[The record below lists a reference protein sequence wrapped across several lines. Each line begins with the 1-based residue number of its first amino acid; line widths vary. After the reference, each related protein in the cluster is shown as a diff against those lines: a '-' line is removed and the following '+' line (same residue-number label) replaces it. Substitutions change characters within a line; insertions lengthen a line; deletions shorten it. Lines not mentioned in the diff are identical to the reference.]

1 MTHRDQRL
9 VARTRRL
16 TERPDLLAV
25 AGAAG
30 MVHVQGDEGVAS
42 RGVVARIDLHAA
54 ADALGAIPVE
64 DPDGVGL
71 PGTGPVAFGSLPFR
85 PDGAA
90 DLVVPAVVW
99 GVSGADAWV
108 TTIGPPDHD
117 PAEVVAAHDVAA
129 DGPATD
135 PTTVAVTSAQPPAW
149 WCDLVARC
157 TADLRRSGPALSKV
171 VLAREVFADADAPFD
186 RAAILRRLQAR
197 FPGCFVFHVD
207 GFLGAS
213 PELLVRRQGSLVRA
227 QPMAGTAPRG
237 ADPTADDELAAA
249 LLASPTYRHE
259 HQITIDMVYDTLL
272 PWCSYL
278 DYEAEPSIVAVANV
292 QHLAT
297 FVEGRLS
304 DPPPSVL
311 ELVAA
316 LHPTP
321 AVSGWPRDAAVAWI
335 EANEGFDRDRYAGAV
350 GWVDGAGNGAWAVS
364 IRCAE
369 VHGARARLFAGNG
382 IVAGSDPDT
391 ELAETE
397 AKLAAVLSALQG

>member
-1 MTHRDQRL
+1 
-9 VARTRRL
+9 
-16 TERPDLLAV
+16 
-25 AGAAG
+25 
-30 MVHVQGDEGVAS
+30 
-42 RGVVARIDLHAA
+42 
-54 ADALGAIPVE
+54 
-64 DPDGVGL
+64 
-71 PGTGPVAFGSLPFR
+71 
-85 PDGAA
+85 
-90 DLVVPAVVW
+90 
-99 GVSGADAWV
+99 V

-117 PAEVVAAHDVAA
+117 PDEVVAHHRTED
-129 DGPATD
+129 
-135 PTTVAVTSAQPPAW
+135 PPAGDPPTVSLRPVRPPEW
-149 WCDLVARC
+149 WCELVARC
-157 TADLRRSGPALSKV
+157 TADLRDPAVDLSKV
-171 VLAREVFADADAPFD
+171 VLAREVLAEADGPFD
-186 RAAILRRLQAR
+186 RAAILRRLHER
-197 FPGCFVFHVD
+197 YPGCFVFHVD

-213 PELLVRRQGSLVRA
+213 PELLVRRQGPLVRA

-237 ADPTADDELAAA
+237 GDPESDAELAAA

-278 DYEAEPSIVAVANV
+278 DYEAEPSIVAIANV

-311 ELVAA
+311 DLVAA

-335 EANEGFDRDRYAGAV
+335 EANEGFDRGRYAGAV
-350 GWVDGAGNGAWAVS
+350 GWVDGTGNGAWAVS

-369 VHGARARLFAGNG
+369 VHGAQARLFAGNG
-382 IVAGSDPDT
+382 IVSDSEPRA

-397 AKLAAVLSALQG
+397 AKLAAVVAALRG

>member
-1 MTHRDQRL
+1 MSPSAPL

-16 TERPDLLAV
+16 AERPDLLAL
-25 AGAAG
+25 AGG
-30 MVHVQGDEGVAS
+30 HGYLHLQGDDGLAG
-42 RGVVARIDLHAA
+42 RGEARRLTVSEAAEELTVLAVEDEVAR
-54 ADALGAIPVE
+54 
-64 DPDGVGL
+64 
-71 PGTGPVAFGSLPFR
+71 PGTGAVAFGALPFR
-85 PDGAA
+85 A
-90 DLVVPAVVW
+90 DPRAELVVPSVVW
-99 GVSGADAWV
+99 GSQGTDAWV
-108 TTIGPPDHD
+108 TTIAPADADHD
-117 PAEVVAAHDVAA
+117 ALVSPVERTAPASE
-129 DGPATD
+129 
-135 PTTVAVTSAQPPAW
+135 PTAVTVAPARDPAW
-149 WCDLVARC
+149 WCDLVARA
-157 TADLRRSGPALSKV
+157 TDVLQASAREGLSKV
-171 VLAREVFADADAPFD
+171 VLAREVFADADVPFD
-186 RAAILRRLQAR
+186 RAAVLRRLQEAYR
-197 FPGCFVFHVD
+197 GCFVFHVD

-213 PELLVRRQGSLVRA
+213 PELLVLRAGDLVRA

-237 ADPTADDELAAA
+237 EDPAQDAELAAA

-304 DPPPSVL
+304 HPAPSVL

-321 AVSGWPRDAAVAWI
+321 AVSGWPRDEATAWI
-335 EANEGFDRDRYAGAV
+335 DAHEGFDRGSYAGTV
-350 GWVDGAGNGAWAVS
+350 GWVDGAGNGTWAVS

-369 VHGARARLFAGNG
+369 VDGTRARLFAGNG
-382 IVAGSDPDT
+382 IVADSDPAT

-397 AKLAAVLSALQG
+397 AKLAAVLRALGAG